1 MRRPRLNQATNPI
14 LKWLAE
20 GRASST
26 TQVCVHPLALAH
38 HPPLQWTYN
47 DKIKSSTLG
56 LNDGHHQHWINL
68 RRQKN
73 EGHDSGCHPKKPP
86 PPTSN
91 PATWHILIH
100 QRRPYQTKKMPSIKL
115 NMASAS
121 CDFVN
126 TTQLPRIH
134 HYILWFLKQI
144 QWTNQFK
151 NWMSQAKKLT
161 NVVHWFTENY
171 QWPPPDNQRLGK

>member
-1 MRRPRLNQATNPI
+1 MNQATNPI

-68 RRQKN
+68 RR
-73 EGHDSGCHPKKPP
+73 HPKKPP

-115 NMASAS
+115 NMASDS
-121 CDFVN
+121 RVTFPRQLLLHTPLYFVIFKAN
-126 TTQLPRIH
+126 SMNKPIQELNVPSQKINKCCPLIH
-134 HYILWFLKQI
+134 R
-144 QWTNQFK
+144 
-151 NWMSQAKKLT
+151 KLSMA
-161 NVVHWFTENY
+161 
-171 QWPPPDNQRLGK
+171 PP